1 MRIMERER
9 EGKEEMKMIKVKDFF
24 GTSIQAYRI
33 ELYDIVSHAALNTT
47 VDEMKSDDGLR
58 EDWKNAEINS
68 WWIDMKGK
76 SIVMEV
82 YK

>member
-24 GTSIQAYRI
+24 RTSIQACHI
-33 ELYDIVSHAALNTT
+33 ELYDIVDNTALNTT